1 MTGRGRVSARLRAI
15 SFGVDVVRRGIRPV
29 GDRVGAHDG
38 LPLGPFAVGDADRK
52 PVSRVS
58 GPRRDTAQEFDPS
71 RSNFIRAPAVEAEA
85 TASERRGDVDRGDP
99 MPAGSPRWSRA
110 GQDRATPRSQPAAT
124 YARSFHARL
133 SRWSQVRIRT
143 DAAAILVAAS
153 GIAGYVAVTVVRC
166 LGVPGALVL
175 WLRRSSCCDR
185 NTYCDVARE
194 ALLLSTGET
203 HGRQYPQ
210 DVRTHW
216 GSTRVIARWSGDGP
230 QCTQSAA
237 GRSGTSRDPA
247 TVARSR
253 SLQGDDPPPGGP
265 AVACPSCRAF
275 TRWAWINQRHADVD
289 RCLAVGDA

>member
-1 MTGRGRVSARLRAI
+1 
-15 SFGVDVVRRGIRPV
+15 
-29 GDRVGAHDG
+29 
-38 LPLGPFAVGDADRK
+38 
-52 PVSRVS
+52 
-58 GPRRDTAQEFDPS
+58 
-71 RSNFIRAPAVEAEA
+71 
-85 TASERRGDVDRGDP
+85 

-110 GQDRATPRSQPAAT
+110 GQDRATPRSHASAT

-133 SRWSQVRIRT
+133 SRWSRRSESGL

-166 LGVPGALVL
+166 PWCCRVP
-175 WLRRSSCCDR
+175 WCCRLRRSSCCDR

-194 ALLLSTGET
+194 ALLSTGGDSRAAIST
-203 HGRQYPQ
+203 GRAT
-210 DVRTHW
+210 RW

-237 GRSGTSRDPA
+237 GRSGPARDPA

-265 AVACPSCRAF
+265 AVACPPAERLPDGHGSTNA
-275 TRWAWINQRHADVD
+275 TPTLD
-289 RCLAVGDA
+289 RCLAARRPSIGARRQHRRTVARARLGDRRDNRPCRRPPTPEAAAHRLRGDSAVHALR